1 VSRALCMGHLAQ
13 VQYRASMIPDQF
25 LSRYVST
32 QAALHVMTL
41 RFMAGS
47 NLKLKTSITG
57 SRTSLMYMHAPL

>member
-1 VSRALCMGHLAQ
+1 VSRALSMGHLAQ
-13 VQYRASMIPDQF
+13 VQYRASMIPSDQF

-47 NLKLKTSITG
+47 NLKLPLLDLEL
-57 SRTSLMYMHAPL
+57 LMYMHAPL